1 MITYLKPSE
10 KSTLKFCNKRISEI
24 SYQVNMK
31 ILLFTI
37 KSSKNYEVKIPFF
50 NQFKKIKDL
59 EVTVNMIFKNGY

>member
-10 KSTLKFCNKRISEI
+10 KSTLKFCNKRISKV

-37 KSSKNYEVKIPFF
+37 KSSKNYEVKIPF
-50 NQFKKIKDL
+50 QLVQKDKRSRS
-59 EVTVNMIFKNGY
+59 NSQYDF